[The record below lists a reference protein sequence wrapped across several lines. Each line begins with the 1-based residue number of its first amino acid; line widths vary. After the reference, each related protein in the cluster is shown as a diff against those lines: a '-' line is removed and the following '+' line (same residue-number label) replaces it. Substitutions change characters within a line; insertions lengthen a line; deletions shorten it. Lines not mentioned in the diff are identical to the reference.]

1 MTSLALACVLALAV
15 AGCNRATP
23 PPPGAT
29 SSAPVAPPSSA
40 TTTAAPGPSG
50 EPATS
55 ATPAASDG
63 AIDALVARLRPSHGL
78 WSNGHFPK
86 LDSPAGATTSEVLKE
101 MFSRGSYAGGTVS
114 TFAIREE
121 RDVRIGGAYRAARL
135 DTDRGKMVVLLR
147 YDRNRWWTRAFPE

>member
-29 SSAPVAPPSSA
+29 SSAPVPPPSSA
-40 TTTAAPGPSG
+40 ATTAPAPSAG
-50 EPATS
+50 PATS
-55 ATPAASDG
+55 AVPAASDG
-63 AIDALVARLRPSHGL
+63 AIDALVARLRPSRGL

-86 LDSPAGATTSEVLKE
+86 LDSPAGATTSEVLTE
-101 MFSRGSYAGGTVS
+101 MFSRGSYNGGTVS

-121 RDVRIGGAYRAARL
+121 RDVRLGDGYRAARL
-135 DTDRGKMVVLLR
+135 DTNRGKMVVLLR
-147 YDRNRWWTRAFPE
+147 YERSRWWTRAFPD